1 MITLSLLQ
9 YLEDNGY
16 GTIDTDLFWQKLS
29 LGKKGVYIVSIG
41 QPQARDG
48 LRVQRYQLYSRGTT
62 DVNGYERLANI
73 VDFLNASYNVC
84 TLPKADVLPN
94 SQAYEN
100 VTIMPISTPTNIGE
114 DTKGRIIWSATGEL
128 RY

>member
-41 QPQARDG
+41 QPQSRNG

-73 VDFLNASYNVC
+73 VDFLNSSYNVC
-84 TLPKADVLPN
+84 ILPKADVLPN

>member
-29 LGKKGVYIVSIG
+29 LGNKGVYIVSIG
-41 QPQARDG
+41 QPQARGG

-73 VDFLNASYNVC
+73 VDFLNSSYNVC
-84 TLPKADVLPN
+84 TLPKVDVLPN

-100 VTIMPISTPTNIGE
+100 VTIMPISTPTNICV

>member
-16 GTIDTDLFWQKLS
+16 GTIDTNLFWQKLS

-41 QPQARDG
+41 QPQSRDG

-62 DVNGYERLANI
+62 DVDGYERLANI
-73 VDFLNASYNVC
+73 VDFLNSSYNVC

-94 SQAYEN
+94 SQAFEN

-114 DTKGRIIWSATGEL
+114 DTNGRIIWSATGEL

>member
-9 YLEDNGY
+9 FLENNGY
-16 GTIDTDLFWQKLS
+16 GTIDTNLFWQKLS
-29 LGKKGVYIVSIG
+29 LGKNGVYIVSIG
-41 QPQARDG
+41 QPKARDG
-48 LRVQRYQLYSRGTT
+48 LRVQRYQLYARGTT
-62 DVNGYERLANI
+62 DVDGYERLANI
-73 VDFLNASYNVC
+73 VDFLNSSYNVC

-94 SQAYEN
+94 SQAYGN

-114 DTKGRIIWSATGEL
+114 DTNGRIIWSATGEL

>member
-41 QPQARDG
+41 QPQARGG

-73 VDFLNASYNVC
+73 VDFLNSSYNVC